1 MTTEI
6 KTIAEALDLEALLPE
21 EQEEILLELN
31 SLVFKGSLLRL
42 IERMDEKTKEDFNA
56 LMDTE
61 PEEEMVL
68 AFLES
73 RVPDADKA
81 VTETLE
87 ELTGDIL
94 AVTS

>member
-42 IERMDEKTKEDFNA
+42 IERMDEKTKEDFNV

-61 PEEEMVL
+61 PEEEVVL

-87 ELTGDIL
+87 ELAGDIL

>member
-1 MTTEI
+1 MTTELKSI
-6 KTIAEALDLEALLPE
+6 TDALDLEALLPE

-61 PEEEMVL
+61 PKEEVVL
-68 AFLES
+68 EFLES
-73 RVPDADKA
+73 RVPEVDKA

-87 ELTGDIL
+87 ELTSDIL